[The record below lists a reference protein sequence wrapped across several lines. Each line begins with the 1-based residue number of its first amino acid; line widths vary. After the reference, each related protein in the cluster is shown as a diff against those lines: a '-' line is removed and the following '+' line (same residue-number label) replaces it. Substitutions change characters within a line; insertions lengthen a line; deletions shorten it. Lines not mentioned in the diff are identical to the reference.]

1 MRRFHRPWLTVLLC
15 LATLFNGFAAVAA
28 TNMVAHEPCE
38 MSGGHDGGAA
48 PCDDCTD
55 PKAACLQQCQALCAG
70 VIVTQSDPSLPVSAT
85 AERVA
90 ITAPASFESHAGPP
104 GFQPP
109 R

>member
-1 MRRFHRPWLTVLLC
+1 
-15 LATLFNGFAAVAA
+15 
-28 TNMVAHEPCE
+28 
-38 MSGGHDGGAA
+38 MSGGHDGGNA

-70 VIVTQSDPSLPVSAT
+70 AIVTQSDPSVPVSAT